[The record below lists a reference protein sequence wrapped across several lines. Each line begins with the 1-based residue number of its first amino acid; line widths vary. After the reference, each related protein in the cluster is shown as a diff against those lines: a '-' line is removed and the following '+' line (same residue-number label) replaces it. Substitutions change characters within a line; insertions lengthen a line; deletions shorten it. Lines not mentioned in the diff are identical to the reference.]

1 MAQIRLTPGDPAPW
15 VTARS
20 IGNPAYKLHMAA
32 GRWMVVTLLP
42 TAGSDPGAALV
53 RALGEDEGSFDDRH
67 ACLFLAS
74 RDPADEAQRRLDQRL
89 PGIRVFWDADGEVTK
104 AFGGESVDL
113 PVSFVLTPRLQV
125 MTIVATADP
134 AEHARQVL
142 GAVRAAPRLDAL
154 PEAMTVT
161 PVLVIPGVLEPELC
175 RELIRRYH
183 ASGGRESGFMRD
195 VDGKTTEIRDPS
207 HKVRKDYDIED
218 PAMVQMLQARFVR
231 RVVPEIKKA
240 FQFEVTR
247 MERYIVARYAAD
259 DGGHFR
265 AHRDNTTLGTAHR
278 RFAVSVNLN
287 AEEYEGGDLRF
298 PEFGMRTY
306 RAPTGG
312 GVVFSCSLLHEATR
326 VTRGTRYAF
335 LPFLYDEAARKI
347 REANFRHLAARAEAA
362 EAARKADA

>member
-1 MAQIRLTPGDPAPW
+1 MAPIRLTPGDPAPW

-42 TAGSDPGAALV
+42 TAGADPGAALV
-53 RALGEDEGSFDDRH
+53 RALGDDRGCFDDRH

-74 RDPADEAQRRLDQRL
+74 CDPADEAGRRLDQRL
-89 PGIRVFWDADGEVTK
+89 PGIRVFWDSEGALAK
-104 AFGGESVDL
+104 AFAGAAIDQ
-113 PVSFVLTPRLQV
+113 PVSFVLTPRMQV

-142 GAVRAAPRLDAL
+142 AAVRAAPRLDAL

-175 RELIRRYH
+175 RELIRRYQ
-183 ASGGRESGFMRD
+183 ASGGRASGFMRD
-195 VDGKTTEIRDPS
+195 IDGRTTEIRDPS
-207 HKVRKDYDIED
+207 HKVRKDHEIDD
-218 PAMVQMLQARFVR
+218 PALVQLLQARVVR
-231 RVVPEIKKA
+231 RVVPELKKA
-240 FQFEVTR
+240 FQFEATR
-247 MERYIVARYAAD
+247 MERYIVACYAAE
-259 DGGHFR
+259 DGGHFA

-335 LPFLYDEAARKI
+335 LPFLYDEAARRI
-347 REANFRHLAARAEAA
+347 REANLRHLAARAETA
-362 EAARKADA
+362 EASRKAQA

>member
-1 MAQIRLTPGDPAPW
+1 MAQIRMTPGDPAPW

-32 GRWMVVTLLP
+32 GRWMVVTILP
-42 TAGSDPGAALV
+42 TAGSDVGATLV
-53 RALGEDEGSFDDRH
+53 RALGDDQGTFDDRH

-74 RDPADEAQRRLDQRL
+74 RDPADESGSRLDQRI
-89 PGIRVFWDADGEVTK
+89 PGIRVFWDDGGAIAK
-104 AFGGESVDL
+104 AFGCESVDQ
-113 PVSFVLTPRLQV
+113 PVSFVLTPRMQV
-125 MTIVATADP
+125 LTIVVAVDP
-134 AEHARQVL
+134 AQHAAQVL

-175 RELIRRYH
+175 RELINRYQ

-207 HKVRKDYDIED
+207 HKVRKDYEIED
-218 PAMVQMLQARFVR
+218 QALVQMLQARFAR

-247 MERYIVARYAAD
+247 MERYIVACYAAE

-287 AEEYEGGDLRF
+287 AEEYDGGDLRF
-298 PEFGMRTY
+298 PEFGTRTY

-347 REANFRHLAARAEAA
+347 REANFQHLAALANQPKPREQVEA
-362 EAARKADA
+362 

>member
-1 MAQIRLTPGDPAPW
+1 MSPIRLTPGDPAPW

-32 GRWMVVTLLP
+32 GRWMVVTILP
-42 TAGSDPGAALV
+42 SAGSAPGNALA
-53 RALGEDEGSFDDRH
+53 RALGEDQGSFDDRH

-74 RDPADEAQRRLDQRL
+74 RDPADEAQGRLEQRL
-89 PGIRVFWDADGEVTK
+89 PGIRVFWDGDGEVAK
-104 AFGGESVDL
+104 SFGCEAVDQ
-113 PVSFVLTPRLQV
+113 PVSFVLTPRMQV
-125 MTIVATADP
+125 MTVVATADP
-134 AEHARQVL
+134 AQQARAVV

-175 RELIRRYH
+175 RELIRRYQ

-195 VDGKTTEIRDPS
+195 VDGKTTEIRDPG
-207 HKVRKDYDIED
+207 HKVRKDHDIED

-247 MERYIVARYAAD
+247 MERYIVACYAAE

-347 REANFRHLAARAEAA
+347 REANLRHLAARAEQ
-362 EAARKADA
+362 ARTTEKAGA